1 MKVVLEKYLGRTV
14 GVNLE
19 KTHHIDAAE
28 LVAVG
33 DESFSVDSSV
43 DGHLHH
49 VMYTNVVQ
57 VIEDPAGVEVR
68 HLFTANERFNLIIK
82 IGHIVAYVAA

>member
-1 MKVVLEKYLGRTV
+1 MKEVLTRYIGKTI

-28 LVAVG
+28 LVTVG
-33 DESFSVDSSV
+33 DDSFSVHSSS

-57 VIEDPAGVEVR
+57 VIEDPDGVEVR
-68 HLFTANERFNLIIK
+68 HLFTANERFDLIIK